1 MYHKICINLQPL
13 IKIQKITNTITEMK
27 KIMFFACM
35 MASAMMANAQ
45 EVDKE
50 KVQTQAEAAAEAKKA
65 LKEVDTGDKI
75 WKFSGVTGLN
85 AAATSL
91 SNWAAGGN
99 DNINGVIFGRLRLL
113 YHKDKIAWDNNL
125 DLEYGMSYIDQKD
138 DKVQKSSD
146 RIKFNSKVG
155 YEFAPK
161 WFAAALLG
169 FNTQFALGRSYEG
182 KNDDNPIIS
191 KFFAPAYTDVSI
203 GIDWKPNDIFSVYMS
218 PIAGRFTTVAVS
230 DAMSEK
236 YSYLNDGK
244 PLEIVLKEKYAVW
257 KYDDNDNPDFSSNT
271 RAELGFSVKA
281 AMNYSIKDLKVTSTL
296 GLYTPYAWDSKM
308 INIGTD
314 EKPIM
319 RRRDNG
325 RCIGNFDVD
334 WDLALSYQL
343 FKCLQMTF
351 STSMKYY
358 NGVMIADKDGNEA
371 ERLQFKTILGV
382 GVGYNF

>member
-1 MYHKICINLQPL
+1 MYNFAAVICD
-13 IKIQKITNTITEMK
+13 IKDNKYHNKEMK
-27 KIMFFACM
+27 KIVFFACM

-50 KVQTQAEAAAEAKKA
+50 KVQTQAEAAAKAKKA

-138 DKVQKSSD
+138 DKIQKSSD

-161 WFAAALLG
+161 WYAAALLG

-191 KFFAPAYTDVSI
+191 KFFAPAYTDVSV
-203 GIDWKPNDIFSVYMS
+203 GVDWKPNDIFSVYMS

-257 KYDDNDNPDFSSNT
+257 KYDDNDKPNFDSNT

-334 WDLALSYQL
+334 WDVALSYQL

>member
-1 MYHKICINLQPL
+1 MYNFAAVICD
-13 IKIQKITNTITEMK
+13 IKDNKYHNKEMK
-27 KIMFFACM
+27 KIVFFACM

-138 DKVQKSSD
+138 DKIQKSSD

-161 WFAAALLG
+161 WYAAALLG

-191 KFFAPAYTDVSI
+191 KFFAPAYTDVSV
-203 GIDWKPNDIFSVYMS
+203 GVDWKPNDIFSVYMS

-244 PLEIVLKEKYAVW
+244 PLEIALKEKYAVW
-257 KYDDNDNPDFSSNT
+257 KYDDNDKPNFDSNT

-334 WDLALSYQL
+334 WDVALSYQL

>member
-1 MYHKICINLQPL
+1 
-13 IKIQKITNTITEMK
+13 MK
-27 KIMFFACM
+27 KIVFFACM

-113 YHKDKIAWDNNL
+113 YHKDKIAWDSNL
-125 DLEYGMSYIDQKD
+125 DLEYGMSYIDQTN

-146 RIKFNSKVG
+146 RIKFNTKVG
-155 YEFAPK
+155 YEFAKK
-161 WFAAALLG
+161 WYATALLG

-182 KNDDNPIIS
+182 KGDDNPIIS
-191 KFFAPAYTDVSI
+191 KFFAPAYTDISV
-203 GIDWKPNDIFSVYMS
+203 GVDWKPNDIFSVYMS
-218 PIAGRFTTVAVS
+218 PIAGRFTTVLVS
-230 DAMSEK
+230 DAMNKEYK
-236 YSYLNDGK
+236 DLYPGK
-244 PLEIVLKEKYAVW
+244 GGLERVLKEKYAVW
-257 KYDDNDNPDFSSNT
+257 KYDDNDNKDFGMNT
-271 RAELGFSVKA
+271 RAELGFSVKGA
-281 AMNYSIKDLKVTSTL
+281 LNYSIKDLKVTSTL
-296 GLYTPYAWDSKM
+296 GLYTPYASDRKK
-308 INIGTD
+308 ININKED
-314 EKPIM
+314 PEKPAVY
-319 RRRDNG
+319 RYRDNN

>member
-1 MYHKICINLQPL
+1 MYNFAAVICD
-13 IKIQKITNTITEMK
+13 IKDNKYHNKEMK
-27 KIMFFACM
+27 KIVFFACM

-138 DKVQKSSD
+138 DKIQKSSD

-161 WFAAALLG
+161 WYAAALLG

-191 KFFAPAYTDVSI
+191 KFFAPAYTDVSV
-203 GIDWKPNDIFSVYMS
+203 GVDWKPNDIFSVYMS

-244 PLEIVLKEKYAVW
+244 PLEIALKEKYAVW
-257 KYDDNDNPDFSSNT
+257 KYDDNDKPNFDSNT

>member
-1 MYHKICINLQPL
+1 
-13 IKIQKITNTITEMK
+13 MK

>member
-1 MYHKICINLQPL
+1 
-13 IKIQKITNTITEMK
+13 MK

-218 PIAGRFTTVAVS
+218 PIAGRFTTVSVS
-230 DAMSEK
+230 KSMNREYQDLYPLA
-236 YSYLNDGK
+236 DGG
-244 PLEIVLKEKYAVW
+244 LERVLKEKYAVW
-257 KYDDNDNPDFSSNT
+257 KYDDNNNKDFSSNT

-296 GLYTPYAWDSKM
+296 GLYTPYASDRKKID
-308 INIGTD
+308 INKD
-314 EKPIM
+314 DPEKAPLW
-319 RRRDNG
+319 RHRDNN